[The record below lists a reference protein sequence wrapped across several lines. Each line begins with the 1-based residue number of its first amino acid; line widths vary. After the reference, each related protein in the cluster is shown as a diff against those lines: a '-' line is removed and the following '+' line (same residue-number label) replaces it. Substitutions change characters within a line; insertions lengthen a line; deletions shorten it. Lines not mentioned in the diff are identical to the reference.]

1 MSFSVPGEGK
11 RENAMATTRNAF
23 IRNIA
28 EVPWRQF
35 PDHFGG
41 ALSKPLVMPE
51 TAGSTQLDYR
61 ISTYQPMAYV
71 KVHQHKVQEQV
82 YHVLEGEGLMQI
94 DGKDHVVRK
103 HDVIFLPP
111 GVDHSISNTG
121 LVDLVFIVAT
131 SPVSDG

>member
-1 MSFSVPGEGK
+1 
-11 RENAMATTRNAF
+11 
-23 IRNIA
+23 
-28 EVPWRQF
+28 
-35 PDHFGG
+35 
-41 ALSKPLVMPE
+41 
-51 TAGSTQLDYR
+51 
-61 ISTYQPMAYV
+61 
-71 KVHQHKVQEQV
+71 
-82 YHVLEGEGLMQI
+82 MQI